1 MMPLIRDDKIRPL
14 AYTGPR
20 RSPDLPDV
28 PTMTESGLPQV
39 GFNPDVWMGI
49 FAPAGT
55 PQAIVDRINRDVNE
69 VLKSADMAPS
79 LKRFGYEAK
88 ISTPAEFAQFFA
100 GELRKWPPLLRAA
113 GMKPQ

>member
-1 MMPLIRDDKIRPL
+1 
-14 AYTGPR
+14 
-20 RSPDLPDV
+20 
-28 PTMTESGLPQV
+28 
-39 GFNPDVWMGI
+39 
-49 FAPAGT
+49 
-55 PQAIVDRINRDVNE
+55 
-69 VLKSADMAPS
+69 MAPS